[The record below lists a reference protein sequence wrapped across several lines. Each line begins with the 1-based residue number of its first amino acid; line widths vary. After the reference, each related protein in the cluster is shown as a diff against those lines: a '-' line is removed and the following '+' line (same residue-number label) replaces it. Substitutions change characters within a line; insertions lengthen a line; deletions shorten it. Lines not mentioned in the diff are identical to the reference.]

1 MPAAVAWR
9 TAVALGDDCDA
20 RPYCVDKL
28 LKLAAKGQVEIGK
41 RTLIVVDEAGM
52 LSTRQAHHI
61 LQLSERHGAKV
72 VFAGDTRQQQPVEAG
87 PGLRLIRDVAGS
99 VRVDR
104 IRRQK
109 ADLEDVLIHVHGAAP
124 EQARFRTGL
133 TGPKERDAILADYEA
148 MKEKPPFT
156 PWQVSASEALRDGDA
171 VSAIEAWR
179 LRGRFHLCH
188 DEEKTLTR
196 LVEDWTQ
203 HVRAEPDASTAVLAR
218 TRAEARAL
226 SWLMRKQVLAQ
237 TPGVKRAVIEVS
249 RDLDGRVTEPLEIAV
264 GDRLRIGAT
273 QWEKQL
279 FNGTVVTVEDLEVR
293 REKRRAPKQR
303 AIEEEKAG
311 ARNPKPE
318 HPSIVV
324 TARTD
329 DGRRVKFRHDEIR
342 DYKDNIRLDYGYAMT
357 IASAQGLTVDRAF
370 LLADDRP
377 ARETIY
383 PAATRHREGLD
394 IYVNRAPLVFD
405 IADRRPEDQ
414 AERPVTDSD
423 IREHLSERWSR
434 SQPKEAA
441 LDYVSDGAWR
451 ERQDDTRRHVG
462 GFSDGSGGGREE
474 TPEVR
479 AAAND
484 NAFAR
489 IAGEIRHA
497 VIGWRHG
504 AAVDAFAA
512 ERSEVLAAWGEL
524 RERTR
529 TEGGTVALSPAFRET
544 LDRHA
549 ALLKRAS
556 PFRTRTYERLLGE
569 RAGIGKQDLDEF
581 EALHAR
587 AGKYRRVVMLKTAH
601 ALREEKVRKQDEGR
615 VRTAPSEQTVAVET
629 MPGTTLATTVMQP
642 VTPAQAQPDSAEAAR
657 QDAREAYEALNSDWD
672 RHLARADR
680 AGIHAIYVDG
690 CEHFRARMEALAD
703 NPDLDPVLQGKVSR
717 VLIIIDEE
725 TALRRDVEDF
735 LSAVEGKIAYR
746 ENVLEVVAV
755 DLRNEVADHHGYGEW
770 RGEIESL
777 AKTGRRILADR
788 EIYGDH
794 LKGVPAGGERV
805 EWALEEIRETLAR
818 DDKHL
823 AEGRERERKSEQAEQ
838 RDRTKK
844 QSRKTA
850 KRKRKGRNQSRGL
863 RM

>member
-1 MPAAVAWR
+1 M
-9 TAVALGDDCDA
+9 
-20 RPYCVDKL
+20 
-28 LKLAAKGQVEIGK
+28 
-41 RTLIVVDEAGM
+41 
-52 LSTRQAHHI
+52 
-61 LQLSERHGAKV
+61 
-72 VFAGDTRQQQPVEAG
+72 
-87 PGLRLIRDVAGS
+87 
-99 VRVDR
+99 
-104 IRRQK
+104 
-109 ADLEDVLIHVHGAAP
+109 
-124 EQARFRTGL
+124 
-133 TGPKERDAILADYEA
+133 
-148 MKEKPPFT
+148 
-156 PWQVSASEALRDGDA
+156 
-171 VSAIEAWR
+171 
-179 LRGRFHLCH
+179 RGRFHLCH

-203 HVRAEPDASTAVLAR
+203 HARAEPDASTAVLAR

-226 SWLMRKQVLAQ
+226 SWLMREQVLAQ
-237 TPGVKRAVIEVS
+237 TPEIKRAVIEVS

-293 REKRRAPKQR
+293 RGERRAPKQR
-303 AIEEEKAG
+303 AKEEEKFG
-311 ARNPKPE
+311 ARDPE
-318 HPSIVV
+318 PEQPSVLV
-324 TARTD
+324 TARTE

-394 IYVNRAPLVFD
+394 IYVNRAPLAFD

-423 IREHLSERWSR
+423 IREHLAERWSR

-451 ERQDDTRRHVG
+451 ERQDDQQHHVS
-462 GFSDGSGGGREE
+462 GFNDGSGGGREE
-474 TPEVR
+474 TPEAR

-529 TEGGTVALSPAFRET
+529 AEGGTVALSPAFRET

-556 PFRTRTYERLLGE
+556 PFRTRPRTYERLLGE

-587 AGKYRRVVMLKTAH
+587 AGKYRRAAMLKTAQ
-601 ALREEKVRKQDEGR
+601 ALREEKARKQDEGR
-615 VRTAPSEQTVAVET
+615 VRTAPSERPVVVET
-629 MPGTTLATTVMQP
+629 MPGTTPATAFMQP
-642 VTPAQAQPDSAEAAR
+642 DTPAQAQPDSAETAR
-657 QDAREAYEALNSDWD
+657 QDAREAYEALNRDWD

-690 CEHFRARMEALAD
+690 CEQFRARMEALTD
-703 NPDLDPVLQGKVSR
+703 NPDLDPALQGKVSR
-717 VLIIIDEE
+717 VLAIIDQE
-725 TALRRDVEDF
+725 TALRREVEDY
-735 LSAVEGKIAYR
+735 LAAVEGKIAYR

-770 RGEIESL
+770 RAEVERLVEAGQ
-777 AKTGRRILADR
+777 RILADH
-788 EIYGDH
+788 EAYADH
-794 LKGVPAGGERV
+794 LKGVPAGGERM

-823 AEGRERERKSEQAEQ
+823 AESREKVKKADEAEK
-838 RDRTKK
+838 RDQTKK

-850 KRKRKGRNQSRGL
+850 KRKLKGRYQSRGL

>member
-1 MPAAVAWR
+1 MR
-9 TAVALGDDCDA
+9 
-20 RPYCVDKL
+20 
-28 LKLAAKGQVEIGK
+28 
-41 RTLIVVDEAGM
+41 
-52 LSTRQAHHI
+52 
-61 LQLSERHGAKV
+61 ER
-72 VFAGDTRQQQPVEAG
+72 
-87 PGLRLIRDVAGS
+87 
-99 VRVDR
+99 
-104 IRRQK
+104 
-109 ADLEDVLIHVHGAAP
+109 
-124 EQARFRTGL
+124 
-133 TGPKERDAILADYEA
+133 
-148 MKEKPPFT
+148 
-156 PWQVSASEALRDGDA
+156 
-171 VSAIEAWR
+171 
-179 LRGRFHLCH
+179 
-188 DEEKTLTR
+188 
-196 LVEDWTQ
+196 
-203 HVRAEPDASTAVLAR
+203 
-218 TRAEARAL
+218 
-226 SWLMRKQVLAQ
+226 VLAQ
-237 TPGVKRAVIEVS
+237 TPEVKRAVIEVS

-264 GDRLRIGAT
+264 GDRVRIGAT

-279 FNGTVVTVEDLEVR
+279 FNGTVVTVEDLEVLHG
-293 REKRRAPKQR
+293 EGRAPKQG
-303 AIEEEKAG
+303 ATEEEKFG
-311 ARNPKPE
+311 TRDLEP
-318 HPSIVV
+318 PSVLI

-394 IYVNRAPLVFD
+394 IYVNRAPLAFD

-423 IREHLSERWSR
+423 IRAHLAERWSR

-441 LDYVSDGAWR
+441 LDYTTDGAWR
-451 ERQDDTRRHVG
+451 ERQDDPRRHVG

-489 IAGEIRHA
+489 IAAEIRHA

-529 TEGGTVALSPAFRET
+529 AEGGTVALSPAFRET

-556 PFRTRTYERLLGE
+556 PFRTRLRTYERLLGE
-569 RAGIGKQDLDEF
+569 RADIGKQDLDEF
-581 EALHAR
+581 EALYAR
-587 AGKYRRVVMLKTAH
+587 AGKYRRAAMLKTTQP
-601 ALREEKVRKQDEGR
+601 LREEKARKQDQGR
-615 VRTAPSEQTVAVET
+615 AHPAPSEQPVVVDTK
-629 MPGTTLATTVMQP
+629 PGTTPANAVMQP
-642 VTPAQAQPDSAEAAR
+642 DTPAQAQPDSAEAAR
-657 QDAREAYEALNSDWD
+657 QDAREVYEALNRDWD

-690 CEHFRARMEALAD
+690 CDALRARMQALAV
-703 NPDLDPVLQGKVSR
+703 NPDLDPALQGKVSR
-717 VLIIIDEE
+717 VLAIIDEE
-725 TALRRDVEDF
+725 TALSREVEDY
-735 LSAVEGKIAYR
+735 LAAVEGKIAYR

-770 RGEIESL
+770 RAEVERL
-777 AKTGRRILADR
+777 VETGQRILADR
-788 EIYGDH
+788 ERYGDH
-794 LKGVPAGGERV
+794 LEGVPAGGERM

-823 AEGRERERKSEQAEQ
+823 AEGRERERKSEQPEKREQ
-838 RDRTKK
+838 TKK
-844 QSRKTA
+844 QARKTA
-850 KRKRKGRNQSRGL
+850 KQKRKGLYQSRGL

>member
-1 MPAAVAWR
+1 M
-9 TAVALGDDCDA
+9 
-20 RPYCVDKL
+20 
-28 LKLAAKGQVEIGK
+28 
-41 RTLIVVDEAGM
+41 
-52 LSTRQAHHI
+52 
-61 LQLSERHGAKV
+61 
-72 VFAGDTRQQQPVEAG
+72 
-87 PGLRLIRDVAGS
+87 
-99 VRVDR
+99 
-104 IRRQK
+104 
-109 ADLEDVLIHVHGAAP
+109 
-124 EQARFRTGL
+124 
-133 TGPKERDAILADYEA
+133 
-148 MKEKPPFT
+148 
-156 PWQVSASEALRDGDA
+156 
-171 VSAIEAWR
+171 
-179 LRGRFHLCH
+179 
-188 DEEKTLTR
+188 
-196 LVEDWTQ
+196 
-203 HVRAEPDASTAVLAR
+203 
-218 TRAEARAL
+218 
-226 SWLMRKQVLAQ
+226 LAQ
-237 TPGVKRAVIEVS
+237 TPEIKRAVIEVS

-293 REKRRAPKQR
+293 RGERRAPKQR
-303 AIEEEKAG
+303 AKEEEKFG
-311 ARNPKPE
+311 ARDPE
-318 HPSIVV
+318 PEQPSVLV
-324 TARTD
+324 TARTE

-394 IYVNRAPLVFD
+394 IYVNRAPLAFD

-423 IREHLSERWSR
+423 IREHLAERWSR

-451 ERQDDTRRHVG
+451 ERQDDQQHHVS
-462 GFSDGSGGGREE
+462 GFNDGSGGGREE
-474 TPEVR
+474 TPEAR

-529 TEGGTVALSPAFRET
+529 AEGGTVALSPAFRET

-556 PFRTRTYERLLGE
+556 PFRTRPRTYERLLGE

-587 AGKYRRVVMLKTAH
+587 AGKYRRAAMLKTAQ
-601 ALREEKVRKQDEGR
+601 ALREEKARKQDEGR
-615 VRTAPSEQTVAVET
+615 VRTAPSERPVVVET
-629 MPGTTLATTVMQP
+629 MPGTTPATAFMQP
-642 VTPAQAQPDSAEAAR
+642 DTPAQAQPDSAETAR
-657 QDAREAYEALNSDWD
+657 QDAREAYEALNRDWD

-690 CEHFRARMEALAD
+690 CEQFRARMEALTD
-703 NPDLDPVLQGKVSR
+703 NPDLDPALQGKVSR
-717 VLIIIDEE
+717 VLAIIDQE
-725 TALRRDVEDF
+725 TALRREVEDY
-735 LSAVEGKIAYR
+735 LAAVEGKIAYR

-770 RGEIESL
+770 RAEVERLVEAGQ
-777 AKTGRRILADR
+777 RILADH
-788 EIYGDH
+788 EAYADH
-794 LKGVPAGGERV
+794 LKGVPAGGERM

-823 AEGRERERKSEQAEQ
+823 AESREKVKKADEAEK
-838 RDRTKK
+838 RDQTKK

-850 KRKRKGRNQSRGL
+850 KRKLKGRYQSRGL